1 MADNVI
7 QFVAKLNDLVSP
19 ALKKI
24 SGSLGTLPGLLG
36 LTSGL
41 LGAGAA
47 LAKVLSAT
55 KESQLVLAKFDL
67 TFRNL
72 GDGTRRTRDEM
83 VKFADAAGAS
93 SIFSDESILRAQE
106 ALLKFGV
113 TAESSFKK
121 ARQVAID
128 LASIMGTDVESAAT
142 LVARAMQRPD
152 AAIRQLR
159 QAGVLLTKDQEKLI
173 QSLVKTG
180 DTAGAA
186 AILMG
191 ELEKKSAGAG
201 KVIAG
206 TLQGSLQRL
215 GNAFDNLFEGSGKA
229 SDDLAKSVGQLADIF
244 NDPAFK
250 DNVTAVGSEMIK
262 WLAACVNL
270 LGLAIKGWRE
280 IFKVIEEGA
289 KKGTAELSS
298 NGWKAIFERLT
309 GKKADVQT
317 PLEEI
322 AVTAQRV
329 ALPKTAKRG
338 GGGDPFADLQEVV
351 VTAKPIIIGAMEELY
366 ETWRKESRTT
376 SQAAVADFEAWD
388 LRMQDL
394 VEQGRISA
402 EQYQAVWKE
411 KIDELLEEVQVTAK
425 RMPVPLDAAQQQ
437 FQDFADNVATSL
449 ADAISEGGLHGLTSL
464 GDILKQS
471 LRNFVAQILRSGIK
485 EALTDMFSTSS
496 SSGSGGGGFLSAI
509 IKGFATFFG
518 FGKAGGGLIT
528 GPTLVGEN
536 GPELAVPMGSAR
548 VYNAVQMRNM
558 GGGSAPVVF
567 NVSNNVNVA
576 GDVSEKNQQMIMAAV
591 QQGNARTQR
600 EIMRMLERNGARRL
614 R

>member
-128 LASIMGTDVESAAT
+128 LASVMGTDVESAAT

-280 IFKVIEEGA
+280 IFKIIEEGA
-289 KKGTAELSS
+289 KKGTKELSS
-298 NGWKAIFERLT
+298 NGWKALFERMT
-309 GKKADVQT
+309 GQKADVQT
-317 PLEEI
+317 PLEEVV
-322 AVTAQRV
+322 VTAQRV
-329 ALPKTAKRG
+329 ALPSKPKRG

-351 VTAKPIIIGAMEELY
+351 VTAKPIIMGAMEELY
-366 ETWRKESRTT
+366 QSWIKESRTA
-376 SQAAVADFEAWD
+376 SQAAVDAFEAWE

-402 EQYQAVWKE
+402 EQYAKVWKE
-411 KIDELLEEVQVTAK
+411 KIDEVLEEVQVTAK
-425 RMPVPLDAAQQQ
+425 RVPVPLTEQQTKLRE
-437 FQDFADNVATSL
+437 FAKSVGDGIANAMK
-449 ADAISEGGLHGLTSL
+449 EGALHGLDSL
-464 GDILKQS
+464 RDVVKLS
-471 LRNFVAQILRSGIK
+471 LRNILADIVSSGI
-485 EALTDMFSTSS
+485 ENAILNMFSGIASGK
-496 SSGSGGGGFLSAI
+496 SSGGFFGAILGGFARL
-509 IKGFATFFG
+509 FG

-536 GPELAVPMGSAR
+536 GPELAVPVGSAR
-548 VYNAVQMRNM
+548 VYNAAQMRNM

-576 GDVSEKNQQMIMAAV
+576 GDVSEKNQAMIFAAV